1 MYSPRA
7 VSLLPRGRHQAGAV
21 ARGVEGVQGDGG
33 EHAELCLQQE
43 GEGVLLLPDRDQ
55 QHHWWTCSE
64 MLQVDIF

>member
-43 GEGVLLLPDRDQ
+43 GEGVLLLLD
-55 QHHWWTCSE
+55 
-64 MLQVDIF
+64 